1 MRRSLSISAFG
12 TLGAAALILGLQGPG
27 TRVTYRVRVVEDG
40 VLELAR
46 GSVSGPAGTDLRLSL
61 RTDSTEIEAL
71 FQIVPAGS
79 GDTVTVGAEFFTKR
93 RLGRSRRGLGL
104 WEQDDYRRAV
114 RLAWG
119 DTARV
124 HLFGR
129 PRATAPRGAGLWIE
143 VALERG
149 FSGGEGRPAEE
160 LHVADSA
167 TDIRLEAVVRPR
179 RARVVLNLVRGD
191 TVSGPRGFDLVPE
204 APARRVQLAMAGRTT
219 ILEVGL
225 ARPEPARSARDR
237 VLALDADVVCLRVV
251 GAGPSAGEAEPV
263 GVVCGRLNDVA
274 RRLPLPGGD
283 TLVATFAWPTGR

>member
-1 MRRSLSISAFG
+1 VRRLSSTSTFG
-12 TLGAAALILGLQGPG
+12 ALGAVALLAALQGPG
-27 TRVTYRVRVVEDG
+27 TRVTYRVRVVQDG

-46 GSVSGPAGTDLRLSL
+46 GSVSGPAGTDLRFSL
-61 RTDSTEIEAL
+61 RTDSTELEAL
-71 FQIVPAGS
+71 FQIVPAVS

-93 RLGRSRRGLGL
+93 RLGSSRRGLGL

-119 DTARV
+119 DTARI

-129 PRATAPRGAGLWIE
+129 PRPAAPRGAGLWIE
-143 VALERG
+143 VALQQG

-160 LHVADSA
+160 LQVSDSG
-167 TDIRLEAVVRPR
+167 TDVRVEAVVRPR

-191 TVSGPRGFDLVPE
+191 TVSGPRGVDLVPE
-204 APARRVQLAMAGRTT
+204 SSARRVQLAMGGRTT

-225 ARPEPARSARDR
+225 ARPEPSRSARDR

-251 GAGPSAGEAEPV
+251 APDARDPV

>member
-1 MRRSLSISAFG
+1 MRRSSSISR
-12 TLGAAALILGLQGPG
+12 LGVLAAALLLLPLQGPG

-40 VLELAR
+40 VTELAR

-61 RTDSTEIEAL
+61 RSETAETEAL
-71 FQIVPAGS
+71 FQIVPSAS
-79 GDTVTVGAEFFTKR
+79 DTVTLAAEFFTKR
-93 RLGRSRRGLGL
+93 RVGRSRRGLGL

-114 RLAWG
+114 RIAWG

-124 HLFGR
+124 ELPKGGR
-129 PRATAPRGAGLWIE
+129 RRIE
-143 VALERG
+143 VALVRG
-149 FSGGEGRPAEE
+149 FSGGEGRPGEE
-160 LHVADSA
+160 LYVADSG

-179 RARVVLNLVRGD
+179 RARVVMNLVRGD
-191 TVSGPRGFDLVPE
+191 TVSGPRGYDLVPE
-204 APARRVQLAMAGRTT
+204 SAPRRVQLAMAGRTT
-219 ILEVGL
+219 TLEIGL

-251 GAGPSAGEAEPV
+251 APDSSGPV

>member
-1 MRRSLSISAFG
+1 MFG
-12 TLGAAALILGLQGPG
+12 ALGAVALCAALQGPG

-40 VLELAR
+40 VLERAR
-46 GSVSGPAGTDLRLSL
+46 GSVSGPAGTDLRFSL
-61 RTDSTEIEAL
+61 RTDSTELEAL
-71 FQIVPAGS
+71 FQIVPAVS
-79 GDTVTVGAEFFTKR
+79 GDSVTVGAEFFTKR

-124 HLFGR
+124 QLPKG
-129 PRATAPRGAGLWIE
+129 GSLWIE

-160 LHVADSA
+160 LQVSDSG
-167 TDIRLEAVVRPR
+167 TDIRVEAVVRPR

-191 TVSGPRGFDLVPE
+191 TVSGPRGVDLVPE
-204 APARRVQLAMAGRTT
+204 SSARRVQLAMGGRTT

-225 ARPEPARSARDR
+225 ARPEPSRSARDR
-237 VLALDADVVCLRVV
+237 VLALDADVVCLRVI
-251 GAGPSAGEAEPV
+251 APDSAQPV

-283 TLVATFAWPTGR
+283 TLVATFAWPAGR

>member
-1 MRRSLSISAFG
+1 VRRSSSISIFS
-12 TLGAAALILGLQGPG
+12 TLCIAALVAAAQGPG

-40 VLELAR
+40 TRELAR
-46 GSVSGPAGTDLRLSL
+46 GSVSGPAGTDLRFSM
-61 RTDSTEIEAL
+61 RGDSAEIEAL
-71 FQIVPAGS
+71 FQIVPAGG
-79 GDTVTVGAEFFTKR
+79 GDTLTVVAEFFTKR

-104 WEQDDYRRAV
+104 WEQDNYRRAV

-129 PRATAPRGAGLWIE
+129 PRPTAPREAGLWVE

-160 LHVADSA
+160 MQVADSGR
-167 TDIRLEAVVRPR
+167 DIRLEAVVRPR
-179 RARVVLNLVRGD
+179 RARVILNLVRAD

-204 APARRVQLAMAGRTT
+204 APARRVQLALAGRRTN
-219 ILEVGL
+219 LEITL
-225 ARPEPARSARDR
+225 ARPEPSLSARDR
-237 VLALDADVVCLRVV
+237 VLALDADVVCLRV
-251 GAGPSAGEAEPV
+251 GAPDAAEPI

-283 TLVATFAWPTGR
+283 TLVATFAWPSGR

>member
-1 MRRSLSISAFG
+1 MPQSSSISV
-12 TLGAAALILGLQGPG
+12 LGAVGIVALVALQGPG

-40 VLELAR
+40 VRELAR
-46 GSVSGPAGTDLRLSL
+46 GSVSGPAGTDLRFSL
-61 RTDSTEIEAL
+61 RADSAEIEAL
-71 FQIVPAGS
+71 FQIVPAVS

-124 HLFGR
+124 QLPKG
-129 PRATAPRGAGLWIE
+129 GSLWIE

-149 FSGGEGRPAEE
+149 FSGGEGRPSEE
-160 LHVADSA
+160 LQVADA
-167 TDIRLEAVVRPR
+167 GTNIRLEAVVRPR

-204 APARRVQLAMAGRTT
+204 GSVRRVQLAMAGRSTT
-219 ILEVGL
+219 LEVGL

-237 VLALDADVVCLRVV
+237 VLALDADVVCLRVIAPEV
-251 GAGPSAGEAEPV
+251 GEPV
-263 GVVCGRLNDVA
+263 GILCGRLNDVA

>member
-1 MRRSLSISAFG
+1 MRRSSFISA
-12 TLGAAALILGLQGPG
+12 LAAALLTALQGPG

-40 VLELAR
+40 VRELAR
-46 GSVSGPAGTDLRLSL
+46 GSVSGPAGTDLRFAL
-61 RTDSTEIEAL
+61 RADSAEVEAL
-71 FQIVPAGS
+71 FQIVPGGE
-79 GDTVTVGAEFFTKR
+79 GDSVIVGAEFFTKR

-104 WEQDDYRRAV
+104 WEQDSYRRAV

-129 PRATAPRGAGLWIE
+129 PRPAAARDAGLWVE

-160 LHVADSA
+160 LQVADSG

-204 APARRVQLAMAGRTT
+204 APARRVQLAMAGRSTT
-219 ILEVGL
+219 LEVAL
-225 ARPEPARSARDR
+225 ARPEPSRSARDR

-251 GAGPSAGEAEPV
+251 APDAALPV

-283 TLVATFAWPTGR
+283 TLVATFAWPAGR

>member
-1 MRRSLSISAFG
+1 VRRSSSISPFG
-12 TLGAAALILGLQGPG
+12 ALGIVALVALLQGPG
-27 TRVTYRVRVVEDG
+27 TRVTYRVRVVQDG
-40 VLELAR
+40 VRELAR
-46 GSVSGPAGTDLRLSL
+46 GAVSGPAGTDLRFSL
-61 RTDSTEIEAL
+61 RGDSSEIEAL
-71 FQIVPAGS
+71 FQIVPE
-79 GDTVTVGAEFFTKR
+79 GDTVLVSAEFFTKR

-104 WEQDDYRRAV
+104 WEQDSYLRAV
-114 RLAWG
+114 RLPWG

-129 PRATAPRGAGLWIE
+129 PRRTAARGAGLWVE

-160 LHVADSA
+160 LQVADST

-179 RARVVLNLVRGD
+179 RARVVMNLVRGD

-204 APARRVQLAMAGRTT
+204 SPARRVQLAMAGRSTT
-219 ILEVGL
+219 LEISL
-225 ARPEPARSARDR
+225 TRPDASPSARDR

-251 GAGPSAGEAEPV
+251 APEVAQPV
-263 GVVCGRLNDVA
+263 GVLCGRLNDVA

-283 TLVATFAWPTGR
+283 TLVATFAWPSGR

>member
-1 MRRSLSISAFG
+1 MRRSSSISI
-12 TLGAAALILGLQGPG
+12 LGAVAAVLLAAQGPG
-27 TRVTYRVRVVEDG
+27 TRVTYRVRLVQDG
-40 VLELAR
+40 LLELAR
-46 GSVSGPAGTDLRLSL
+46 GSVSGPAGTDLRFAL
-61 RTDSTEIEAL
+61 RADSAEIEAL
-71 FQIVPAGS
+71 FQIVPE
-79 GDTVTVGAEFFTKR
+79 GDTVVVSAEFFTKR
-93 RLGRSRRGLGL
+93 RLNRSRRGLGL
-104 WEQDDYRRAV
+104 WEQDSYRRSV
-114 RLAWG
+114 RIAWG

-129 PRATAPRGAGLWIE
+129 PRPNAPRDAGLLLQI
-143 VALERG
+143 ALQRG

-160 LHVADSA
+160 LEV
-167 TDIRLEAVVRPR
+167 TDPSMDVVLEAVVRPR

-219 ILEVGL
+219 TLEIGL

-237 VLALDADVVCLRVV
+237 VLALDADVVCLRIAAPDV
-251 GAGPSAGEAEPV
+251 AQPV

-283 TLVATFAWPTGR
+283 TLVATFAWPAGR